1 MNNIGIAMII
11 KRDRVIVVQ
20 ILSECALC
28 VTKLDYG
35 KDRGIQLHG
44 KMLDLNYGI
53 YAVKL
58 TNSVT
63 NETILIIDPM
73 NIEYDSSNKE

>member
-1 MNNIGIAMII
+1 
-11 KRDRVIVVQ
+11 
-20 ILSECALC
+20 
-28 VTKLDYG
+28 LDYG